1 MALVY
6 HAHWES
12 TVPLTPRL
20 ALKDQRKMTSV
31 SHARCESTLPLTLSL
46 SASGNL
52 FCPLAHPRRAPNTNF
67 LFSDNQSPVLNLCQ
81 RRILFQRTATRQQWI
96 VQGLLSDCEGK
107 VLGLPA
113 AK

>member
-52 FCPLAHPRRAPNTNF
+52 FCPLAHPRRAPNT
-67 LFSDNQSPVLNLCQ
+67 
-81 RRILFQRTATRQQWI
+81 RK
-96 VQGLLSDCEGK
+96 QGD
-107 VLGLPA
+107 
-113 AK
+113 